1 MSGTLYLLPAPI
13 SPGSLHAAL
22 PSDVIKLAHRI
33 EHFLV
38 EDAKTARAFL
48 KQLDH
53 PKSLREL
60 SIIEIGHAPHESDIA
75 QWLAPL
81 RDGVDIAVVS
91 EAGCPA
97 IADPG
102 ATLVAAAHRNG
113 WKAQPLVGPS
123 SIILAL
129 MASGLNGQ
137 RFRFVGYL
145 PIAAAE
151 RAAAIHALEAESKGG
166 ETQIFIET
174 PYRNTSM
181 FDALLQHCQP
191 ATHLAVAIDLTGDA
205 EYVQQRT
212 VKEWR
217 ARRADA
223 RPPLN
228 KQPAVFC
235 LLA

>member
-13 SPGSLHAAL
+13 SAGSLHAAL
-22 PSDVIKLAHRI
+22 PTYVITLAHRI

-60 SIIEIGHAPHESDIA
+60 SIIEIGHAPREADVA

-81 RDGVDIAVVS
+81 STGADIAVVS

-113 WKAQPLVGPS
+113 WKVRPLVGPS

-145 PIAAAE
+145 PIAAEE
-151 RAAAIHALEAESKGG
+151 RAAAIHALERASKGG
-166 ETQIFIET
+166 ETQILIET
-174 PYRNTSM
+174 PYRNAAM
-181 FDALLQHCQP
+181 FDALLQHCRP
-191 ATHLAVAIDLTGDA
+191 ATRLTVAVDLTGDR
-205 EYVQQRT
+205 EYVRQCT
-212 VKEWR
+212 VEEWR
-217 ARRADA
+217 AQPVAA
-223 RPPLN
+223 RPALV

-235 LLA
+235 LLV

>member
-1 MSGTLYLLPAPI
+1 MSGTLYLLPTPI
-13 SPGSLHAAL
+13 SAGSLNAAL
-22 PSDVIKLAHRI
+22 PLTVIELAHRI

-53 PKSLREL
+53 PKSMREL
-60 SIIEIGHAPHESDIA
+60 SIVEIGHAPPDADIA
-75 QWLAPL
+75 AWLAPL
-81 RDGVDIAVVS
+81 RAGANIALLS

-102 ATLVAAAHRNG
+102 ATLVAAAHRHG
-113 WKAQPLVGPS
+113 WKVQPLVGPS
-123 SIILAL
+123 SIMLAL
-129 MASGLNGQ
+129 MASGLDGQ
-137 RFRFVGYL
+137 HFRFVGYL

-151 RAAAIHALEAESKGG
+151 RAAAIRALESKAKD

-174 PYRNTSM
+174 PYRNVAL
-181 FDALLQHCQP
+181 FEALLQHCRP
-191 ATHLAVAIDLTGDA
+191 ATRLAVAVDLTGDA
-205 EYVQQRT
+205 EFVRQCT
-212 VKEWR
+212 VEEWLTQT
-217 ARRADA
+217 ATAQVSLA
-223 RPPLN
+223 

>member
-13 SPGSLHAAL
+13 STGSLDAAL
-22 PSDVIKLAHRI
+22 PPGVIRVALSV

-38 EDAKTARAFL
+38 EDAKVARAFL
-48 KQLDH
+48 KRLGH

-60 SIIEIGHAPHESDIA
+60 SIVEIGHAPREEDAS

-81 RDGVDIAVVS
+81 NDGVDVAVVS

-113 WKAQPLVGPS
+113 WRVQPLVGPS
-123 SIILAL
+123 SIVLAL

-151 RAAAIHALEAESKGG
+151 RVTAIRALESDSKG

-174 PYRNTSM
+174 PYRNVAL
-181 FDALLQHCQP
+181 FEALLQHCSP
-191 ATHLAVAIDLTGDA
+191 ATRLAVAVDLTGA
-205 EYVQQRT
+205 TEFVRQRT
-212 VKEWR
+212 IEDWR
-217 ARRADA
+217 GLPVAAWPTLA
-223 RPPLN
+223 

>member
-1 MSGTLYLLPAPI
+1 
-13 SPGSLHAAL
+13 
-22 PSDVIKLAHRI
+22 
-33 EHFLV
+33 
-38 EDAKTARAFL
+38 
-48 KQLDH
+48 
-53 PKSLREL
+53 
-60 SIIEIGHAPHESDIA
+60 
-75 QWLAPL
+75 
-81 RDGVDIAVVS
+81 
-91 EAGCPA
+91 
-97 IADPG
+97 
-102 ATLVAAAHRNG
+102 
-113 WKAQPLVGPS
+113 
-123 SIILAL
+123 

-174 PYRNTSM
+174 PYRNAAM

-191 ATHLAVAIDLTGDA
+191 ATRLAVAVDLTGDG
-205 EYVQQRT
+205 ESVQQRT

-217 ARRADA
+217 ARPADA

-228 KQPAVFC
+228 KRPAVFC

>member
-1 MSGTLYLLPAPI
+1 MNGTLYLLPAPI
-13 SPGSLHAAL
+13 SAGSLDSAL
-22 PSDVIKLAHRI
+22 PPDVINVARSV

-38 EDAKTARAFL
+38 EDAKAARAFL
-48 KQLDH
+48 KRLGH

-60 SIIEIGHAPHESDIA
+60 SIIEIGHAPREEDAVH
-75 QWLAPL
+75 WLAPL
-81 RDGVDIAVVS
+81 NDGDDIAIVS

-102 ATLVAAAHRNG
+102 ATLVAVAHRNG
-113 WKAQPLVGPS
+113 SRVQPLVGPS
-123 SIILAL
+123 SIVLAL

-137 RFRFVGYL
+137 RFRFIGYL

-151 RAAAIHALEAESKGG
+151 RLAAIHALEKESKG

-174 PYRNTSM
+174 PYRNVAL
-181 FDALLQHCQP
+181 FEALLQHCR
-191 ATHLAVAIDLTGDA
+191 ATTQLAVAVDLTGDA
-205 EYVQQRT
+205 EFVRT
-212 VKEWR
+212 CTIEQWR
-217 ARRADA
+217 ALPIAA
-223 RPPLN
+223 RPMLA